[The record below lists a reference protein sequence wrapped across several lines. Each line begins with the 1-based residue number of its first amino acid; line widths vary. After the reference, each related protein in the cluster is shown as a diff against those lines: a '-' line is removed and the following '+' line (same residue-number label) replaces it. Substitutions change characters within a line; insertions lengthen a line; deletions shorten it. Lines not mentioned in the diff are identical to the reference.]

1 MKNPTVK
8 YLSFKSNTALHRPM
22 GPVAMAILGVG
33 LAHLAPAAIAATPAA
48 PALPGAARPVVG
60 SGPVTTDYVLGA
72 GDVLDIAVT
81 NHPDLNGSVIIRP
94 DGKISF
100 PRAGDVMAQGKTA
113 KLLATDLERL
123 LARTLNNARVSVL
136 VKEANSNLARII
148 GGVRAP
154 GPYTLRSG
162 WRIVDLVGAAGGL
175 STKPSR
181 ISGRI
186 IRGGRVIPLNISLAI
201 QAPSNPANVLLK
213 PNDLVVLDAANYEK
227 QLSVAGSV
235 ARTGAYDLEEGL
247 TVTALLAQAGGPL
260 PTASL
265 RNAYVLRQGQQLPLH
280 LKAGMNSGVNFV
292 FEPGDVLVVPE
303 NQNRF
308 GVTGQVA
315 KPAYYPLSETPGEDT
330 LLQALIVAGGALA
343 NGDVSKLTITRTQDG
358 QTKTLTVD
366 ANGMLSGQAP
376 DNFQILPG
384 DVIFVPEK
392 NDQVHVVG
400 QVQRPGAYPLKDGMN
415 LISLLSE
422 AGNQTP
428 GAALSR
434 AYVLRDGKQIP
445 VDLRA
450 LLIDG
455 RVDPAVAGF
464 KLKNGDVL
472 AIPDGSD
479 QIHINGQVARPG
491 PYNLDDGMTVYSL
504 LSKAGNPLS
513 GASLAQSY
521 VLRDG
526 QRIQMDLRSVLGVN
540 PDPVLAAF
548 QFEPGDTLVIPE
560 NPKRLAVL
568 GQVARPGVMSFP
580 ENPADATILKVLTDA
595 GGPLTGGQGANLAQ
609 AGILRK
615 VDGKS
620 TFIPVNLADLLKK
633 GDKADV
639 LLQPDDVLYLPAKGK
654 SFSPL
659 DLLGPASVLN
669 TILK

>member
-1 MKNPTVK
+1 MKNSTVK
-8 YLSFKSNTALHRPM
+8 YLSFKSFSSLHRP
-22 GPVAMAILGVG
+22 VAPATMVILGLG
-33 LAHLAPAAIAATPAA
+33 MAHLASAATAV
-48 PALPGAARPVVG
+48 PALPTAAKPV
-60 SGPVTTDYVLGA
+60 PATPPATPDYLLGA

-81 NHPDLNGSVIIRP
+81 NHPDLNGTVTVRP

-100 PRAGDVMAQGKTA
+100 PRAGDVVAQGKTA
-113 KLLATDLERL
+113 KAFAAELELL

-148 GGVRAP
+148 GGVRIP
-154 GPYTLRSG
+154 GPYTLRPG
-162 WRIVDLVGAAGGL
+162 WRLVDLVGAAGGL

-181 ISGRI
+181 ISARI
-186 IRGGRVIPLNISLAI
+186 IRGGRVIPVNIGLAV
-201 QAPSNPANVLLK
+201 QAPGNPANILLK
-213 PNDLVVLDAANYEK
+213 PSDLVVLDAVNYEK

-247 TVTALLAQAGGPL
+247 TVTGLLAQAGGPL

-265 RNAYVLRQGQQLPLH
+265 RNAYVLRSGQQLPLN
-280 LKAGMNSGVNFV
+280 LKSGMSSGVNFV

-315 KPAYYPLSETPGEDT
+315 KPAYYPLSENPGEDT

-343 NGDVSKLTITRTQDG
+343 DGDISKLTVTRTQDG

-366 ANGMLSGQAP
+366 ANGLLDGQIP
-376 DNFQILPG
+376 DNFKIQSG
-384 DVIFVPEK
+384 DVIFVPQK

-400 QVQRPGAYPLKDGMN
+400 QVGRPGAYPLKPGMN

-422 AGNQTP
+422 AGNQTD

-434 AYVLRDGKQIP
+434 AYVLRDGKQIS

-455 RVDPAVAGF
+455 RIDPTVAGF
-464 KLKNGDVL
+464 QLKNGDVL
-472 AIPDGSD
+472 AIPDATD

-491 PYNLDDGMTVYSL
+491 AYNLDDGLTVYSL
-504 LSKAGNPLS
+504 LSKAGNPQP
-513 GASLAQSY
+513 GASLAQAY
-521 VLRDG
+521 VLRNG

-540 PDPVLAAF
+540 PDPVLSAF

-560 NPKRLAVL
+560 NPKKIAVL
-568 GQVARPGVMSFP
+568 GQVAKPGPLAYP
-580 ENPADATILKVLTDA
+580 EDPADATILKVLTSV
-595 GGPLTGGQGANLAQ
+595 GGPLTGANGANLAQ
-609 AGILRK
+609 AGILRN
-615 VDGKS
+615 VNGKA
-620 TFIPVNLADLLKK
+620 TFIPVNLQNLLKK
-633 GDKADV
+633 GDQANV
-639 LLQPDDVLYLPAKGK
+639 ILQPDDVLYLPARGK
-654 SFSPL
+654 NFSPL
-659 DLLGPASVLN
+659 ELLGPASVLN
-669 TILK
+669 SILK